1 MQCGLFPRR
10 VNIHVVMINITHWL
24 GALSSQT
31 GDREQQCVPL
41 ALDGSVSVYVGKQ
54 SIVIGQNDNLW
65 K

>member
-10 VNIHVVMINITHWL
+10 VNIHVVMINTTHWL
-24 GALSSQT
+24 DAMSSQT

-41 ALDGSVSVYVGKQ
+41 ALDGPASVSVGKQ
-54 SIVIGQNDNLW
+54 SIVISQNDNLL